1 MIETMKLLTVAIPCY
16 NSAEYMSHAIESILP
31 AGDRVEILII
41 DDGSKDATLSI
52 AQDYERRYPNI
63 CKAIHKENG
72 GHGDAVMT
80 GIHNARGHYFKVLDS
95 DDWFDS
101 EAFARV
107 LDRLQETVAREGDID
122 LLLTNFVYDKVGAKH
137 KYVNRY
143 THTLPEDRVFTWAE
157 ARSFH
162 AGKYIQM
169 HAITY
174 RTSLLHECGLRLPK
188 HTFYVDELYA
198 YVPLTKVERML
209 YINENVYHYFIG
221 RSDQSVQED
230 IMISRID
237 QAIRVQQLMV
247 SSVKLNEIH
256 ESHKRG
262 YMLRYLEIVTTVAS
276 VLLIKSGTPENRRK
290 KRELWAFIAQ
300 QQPEVYVI
308 LKRRFLGR
316 LTHLPGKLGRGATL
330 MGYRVSR
337 RIFGFN

>member
-1 MIETMKLLTVAIPCY
+1 MKLLTVAIPCY
-16 NSAEYMSHAIESILP
+16 NSAEYMAHAIESVLP
-31 AGDRVEILII
+31 AGDPVEILII
-41 DDGSKDATLSI
+41 DDGSRDESFSI
-52 AQDYERRYPNI
+52 AQDFERRYPDL
-63 CKAIHKENG
+63 CRAIHKENG

-80 GIHNARGHYFKVLDS
+80 GIRHARGRYFKVLDS

-101 EAFARV
+101 DAFVRV
-107 LDRLQETVAREGDID
+107 LKKLEATVEREGDID

-137 KYVNRY
+137 KYVTRY
-143 THTLPEDRVFTWAE
+143 THTLPVDRVFGWADT
-157 ARSFH
+157 RPFH

-169 HAITY
+169 HSIVY
-174 RTSLLHECGLRLPK
+174 RTSLLRECGLELPK

-198 YVPLTKVERML
+198 YVPLTMVERML
-209 YINENVYHYFIG
+209 YVNENVYHYFIG
-221 RSDQSVQED
+221 RADQSVQED

-237 QAIRVQQLMV
+237 QAIRVQRMMV
-247 SSVKLNEIH
+247 SSVKLSDIPDR
-256 ESHKRG
+256 HKRG

-290 KRELWAFIAQ
+290 KRELWAYIAQ

-316 LTHLPGKLGRGATL
+316 LTHLPGRLGRSATL
-330 MGYRVSR
+330 MSYRVSR